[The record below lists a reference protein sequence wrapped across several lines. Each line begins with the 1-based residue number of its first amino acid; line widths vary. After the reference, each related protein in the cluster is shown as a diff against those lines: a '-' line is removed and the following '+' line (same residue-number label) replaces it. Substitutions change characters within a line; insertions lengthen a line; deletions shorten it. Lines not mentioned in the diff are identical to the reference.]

1 MAKEGID
8 SFLLEC
14 HTNDNLAEIEA
25 AYGIKGFAIIVR
37 LWQKIF
43 SEKGYY
49 CEWTE
54 RSPLLF
60 LSTWFGG
67 GSGVELNL
75 IKEVVDTAIK
85 NGIFNFEL
93 YKRYNILTSE
103 DIQTKYFD
111 VTKRRT
117 SVEVLSE
124 YLLVSV
130 DQKGNVCKKSISVY
144 KNSKNVYRNAT
155 SKVKE
160 SKVKQ
165 SKVKESKE
173 KKEAHVVRGDSFTQ
187 LITDQC
193 FSSDLENAVTEWIQ
207 YKTEKRQGYKETGL
221 KSLLSQIKKNA
232 EEHGDDAV
240 VSLIRECMSNN
251 WQGIIWDKIK
261 RPNSFMSKE
270 DRIKN
275 RMAVIDS
282 WV

>member
-130 DQKGNVCKKSISVY
+130 DQKGNVCKKSI
-144 KNSKNVYRNAT
+144 
-155 SKVKE
+155 
-160 SKVKQ
+160 
-165 SKVKESKE
+165 
-173 KKEAHVVRGDSFTQ
+173 
-187 LITDQC
+187 
-193 FSSDLENAVTEWIQ
+193 
-207 YKTEKRQGYKETGL
+207 
-221 KSLLSQIKKNA
+221 
-232 EEHGDDAV
+232 
-240 VSLIRECMSNN
+240 
-251 WQGIIWDKIK
+251 
-261 RPNSFMSKE
+261 PN
-270 DRIKN
+270 
-275 RMAVIDS
+275 MAI
-282 WV
+282 